1 MDYDL
6 PRRLLVGVALPAP
19 PADPRAAVAALARAV
34 EEVVMP
40 AMFVEL
46 DWRTTIITPA
56 DDLEHGQGFQASG
69 RDWDALLR
77 AAALLESGGVA
88 GLRQDV
94 PHDLLPPDRTVNPV
108 NAVVRLLPGRPARLA
123 WSVHRWA
130 VRDWAAFVP
139 AAARWLLETASA
151 LEAGSGFVTLDV
163 LDALGDY
170 SAWEIVAQVSPA
182 HRDFVRYVWG
192 YGWGTLLSA
201 AHTDAVGG
209 VERLRELPGAVLLQ
223 GPQGHLWVSLGDDPA
238 TVAPDSVEALRGV
251 LAPVLPTG
259 FQTVEEYLAPRGS
272 LYEYTLPYVF

>member
-1 MDYDL
+1 M
-6 PRRLLVGVALPAP
+6 
-19 PADPRAAVAALARAV
+19 
-34 EEVVMP
+34 
-40 AMFVEL
+40 
-46 DWRTTIITPA
+46 
-56 DDLEHGQGFQASG
+56 
-69 RDWDALLR
+69 
-77 AAALLESGGVA
+77 A

-94 PHDLLPPDRTVNPV
+94 PHDLLPPDMTVNPV
-108 NAVVRLLPGRPARLA
+108 NGRPVAA
-123 WSVHRWA
+123 WSAGPVGVVGAPVGGAGLGRLRA
-130 VRDWAAFVP
+130 GGRPVAAGDRFGVGGGL
-139 AAARWLLETASA
+139 WLRHPRRPRRPR
-151 LEAGSGFVTLDV
+151 
-163 LDALGDY
+163 DY

-201 AHTDAVGG
+201 AQTDAVGG

-238 TVAPDSVEALRGV
+238 TVAPGSVEALRGV